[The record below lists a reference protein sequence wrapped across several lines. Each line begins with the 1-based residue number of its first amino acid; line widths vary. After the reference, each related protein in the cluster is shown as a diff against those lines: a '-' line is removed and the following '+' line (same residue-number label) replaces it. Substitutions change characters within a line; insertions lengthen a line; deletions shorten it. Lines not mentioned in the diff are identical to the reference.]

1 MLLESFYSVKSQ
13 NFIDDILE
21 TQIVF
26 DESHEVYNGH
36 FPNNPITPGVCIL
49 QTAKQILEDY
59 LGKKLQIDEIHNVKF
74 LQIIRPNSTCY
85 YDACFNF
92 LNSSDFVKK
101 VSILI
106 KDQNGKNCLKAIISY
121 NVL

>member
-1 MLLESFYSVKSQ
+1 MLLETFYSIRSQ
-13 NFIDDILE
+13 NLIDDVLATE
-21 TQIVF
+21 IVF
-26 DESHEVYNGH
+26 NELHEVYDGH
-36 FPNNPITPGVCIL
+36 FPDNPITPGVCIL

-59 LGKKLQIDEIHNVKF
+59 LGKKLQIDQIHNVKF
-74 LQIIRPNSTCY
+74 LQIIRPDSACY
-85 YDACFNF
+85 YNASFNF

-101 VSILI
+101 VSISI